1 MVTRPRLNLRIAPM
15 TVADIPGV
23 QAIERASFPVPW
35 PAYAFRQELET
46 NRLAHYLV
54 VRSGPRIVAYGG
66 LWMMVGEAH
75 VTSFAVDPAWRRRG
89 VGMRLMLALA
99 EVAIE
104 RGADTLTLEVRLS
117 NDGARAL
124 YARAGFRPVGIRPRY
139 YADNN
144 EDALIMTTD
153 ALGSPE
159 MVARLAALRAAVAEG
174 AEDVPGRPG
183 TPAEPAA
190 GDPGGPRA

>member
-1 MVTRPRLNLRIAPM
+1 MVARSRLSLRIAPM
-15 TVADIPGV
+15 TVADIPAV

-35 PAYAFRQELET
+35 PAYALRQELET

-66 LWMMVGEAH
+66 IWMMVGEAH
-75 VTSFAVDPAWRRRG
+75 ITSFAVDPAWRRQG
-89 VGMRLMLALA
+89 IGMHLMLALTD
-99 EVAIE
+99 VAASL
-104 RGADTLTLEVRLS
+104 GADTLTLEVRLG
-117 NDGARAL
+117 NEGARAL

-153 ALGSPE
+153 PLDSPE
-159 MVARLAALRAAVAEG
+159 MVTRLAALRAAVAGPADG
-174 AEDVPGRPG
+174 ASTEAGGHATGDV
-183 TPAEPAA
+183 
-190 GDPGGPRA
+190 GGAQA